1 MRTPATVLATSPVLR
16 LLRRARRPWLLG
28 LLPLVL
34 LVGWATGG
42 GIGLYSVAI
51 GFPLVL
57 AVALPSQAA
66 WHGWAVDPVSGLV
79 QREGVVDALDRAL
92 RLANRRTRLTGALVL
107 EIDKFRAVEVRH
119 DRPQIERLLYIIGE
133 RLVRTLRDGD
143 VAARLEGATFA
154 AALSP
159 VLRLDLEAAIQLA
172 SRIQQVIAEPISLDG
187 TNVHLTASVGFS
199 LADRM
204 GAPTAARLLQTAT
217 TALIEAQ
224 RSGPGAIRS
233 YSDAMNTRVLV
244 RHELCDD
251 VAHALDRG
259 EIRAFFQPQ
268 VSTRTGAI
276 TGFETLARWMHPKR
290 GLIPPVEFLPALAQC
305 GLMGRL
311 GEIMVQEALTAMRR
325 WDDAGLAVPRVAVNF
340 SKEELGDPRLVE
352 RIRWELD
359 RFDLTGDRLGIEV
372 LETVVA
378 TAGDDQILRNL
389 AGLSAI
395 GCSLDLDDFG
405 TGHAS
410 ITTIRRFSIERIKI
424 DRSFVTRID
433 ADPEQ
438 QKMVAAIL
446 TMAENLGLDT
456 LAEGVETSAERAML
470 ASLGCGHIQGFG
482 VARPMAGPE
491 TDTWIA
497 AYLARQSGVVPLRR
511 AV

>member
-1 MRTPATVLATSPVLR
+1 MRTPAFVLAMSPVLI

-34 LVGWATGG
+34 VSGWGFGG
-42 GIGLYSVAI
+42 SIGLYGMAI
-51 GFPLVL
+51 GFPMVL
-57 AVALPSQAA
+57 AMALPSQAV
-66 WHGWAVDPVSGLV
+66 WNGWAVDTVTGLV
-79 QREGVVDALDRAL
+79 QRDGIVDALNNSL
-92 RLANRRTRLTGALVL
+92 RLATRRGHLTGALVL
-107 EIDKFRAVEVRH
+107 EIDKFRAFEVRH
-119 DRPQIERLLYIIGE
+119 DRADIERLLYIIGE
-133 RLVRTLRDGD
+133 RLRRTLRDYD
-143 VAARLEGATFA
+143 VAARLEGGTFA

-159 VLRLDLEAAIQLA
+159 ALRLDLEAVIQLA
-172 SRIQQVIAEPISLDG
+172 ARLQQVIAEPISLDG
-187 TNVHLTASVGFS
+187 SDLHLTASVGFS
-199 LADRM
+199 LADRVGNPT
-204 GAPTAARLLQTAT
+204 GAGLLQTAT

-244 RHELCDD
+244 RNELCDD

-290 GLIPPVEFLPALAQC
+290 GLIPPIEFLPALAQC

-325 WDDAGLAVPRVAVNF
+325 WNDAGLAVPRVAVNF
-340 SKEELGDPRLVE
+340 SKEELGDPRLIE
-352 RIRWELD
+352 RINWELD

-378 TAGDDQILRNL
+378 HAGEDQILRNL
-389 AGLSAI
+389 AGLSAL

-424 DRSFVTRID
+424 DRSFVTKID

-446 TMAENLGLDT
+446 TMAEKLGLDT

-482 VARPMAGPE
+482 VARPMAGAE
-491 TDTWIA
+491 TDNWIA